1 MSTALNAFVQSC
13 PRSQGTSCKVRDFIT
28 AFRNTLP
35 ATERV
40 AWRRSRIIAE
50 MAARG
55 YELGMDTERRA
66 NFLGIGL
73 PASRCRWPAYG
84 VIDLREPVTP

>member
-50 MAARG
+50 MAAQG

-73 PASRCRWPAYG
+73 QLRVVDGRLM
-84 VIDLREPVTP
+84 VDLREPVTP

>member
-1 MSTALNAFVQSC
+1 MSTALNAFVESC

-35 ATERV
+35 VAERA

-50 MAARG
+50 MAGRG
-55 YELGMDTERRA
+55 YELGIDTEKRGH
-66 NFLGIGL
+66 FVGISL
-73 PASRCRWPAYG
+73 PLRVVDGRLT
-84 VIDLREPVTP
+84 VIADLQEPVKP

>member
-35 ATERV
+35 AAERA
-40 AWRRSRIIAE
+40 AWRRGRIIAE
-50 MAARG
+50 MAKAG
-55 YELGMDTERRA
+55 YELGTDTERRA
-66 NFLGIGL
+66 NFLGVGL
-73 PASRCRWPAYG
+73 PLRIVDGRLT
-84 VIDLREPVTP
+84 VVTDLREPVKP